1 MTGTDRSPEHERG
14 FTTLELMIT
23 CAILSIVFIIAGS
36 VLYSLTVTANRS
48 DASVTNEQTAATLLT
63 QLSRD
68 IRSAQ
73 SLSFP
78 TSSPS
83 TEVEFQ
89 DLQVTGS
96 SSTTVPVI
104 WAYDSGTGK
113 LVREVQVGGSFQAQ
127 ANFSATLANNLT
139 TNPIFSYYTYTDPGT
154 ALVSTDSVSE
164 FTTCTTTIG
173 VDLIVASTTNGARFS
188 YEASDQVALTNQLD
202 TLTAPGNGTCK

>member
-1 MTGTDRSPEHERG
+1 MRSHRQRG

-23 CAILSIVFIIAGS
+23 LAIISIVFVIAGNAI
-36 VLYSLTVTANRS
+36 YSLTVTANRS
-48 DASVTNEQTAATLLT
+48 DASVTNEQTAANLLT

-68 IRSAQ
+68 IRSAN

-89 DLQVTGS
+89 DLQVSGS
-96 SSTTVPVI
+96 STSTVPVI
-104 WAYDSGTGK
+104 WSYNPTSG
-113 LVREVQVGGSFQAQ
+113 LLQRQVQVSGSFQAQ
-127 ANFSATLANNLT
+127 ATFSATLANNPM
-139 TNPIFSYYTYTDPGT
+139 TNPVFSYYTYTAPGT
-154 ALVSTDSVSE
+154 ALASTDSISE
-164 FTTCTTTIG
+164 YTTCTTTIG

-202 TLTAPGNGTCK
+202 ALTAPGNGTCK